1 MTITTTN
8 LIENLPNLGGWS
20 LFGLAE
26 SAIQHYFPSEFDED
40 DYCETSRVVELMH
53 KLGCND
59 WAEVVVKYHTEVGY
73 KPVGGVFDSFTVN
86 EN

>member
-26 SAIQHYFPSEFDED
+26 EALQHYFPEEFDED
-40 DYCETSRVVELMH
+40 EGCETSRAVELMH
-53 KLGCND
+53 ELGCDN
-59 WAEVVVKYHTEVGY
+59 WAQVVKKYHTEVGY
-73 KPVGGVFDSFTVN
+73 KPEGGVFNPKVVN